1 MDSEKSIYQVIEDNW
16 RVIGQAL
23 ASRNVMQL
31 EINAMREAYVAS
43 MLARHNGDFC
53 VETAQFHVRAGSVIS
68 EAITFLED
76 NDFLVYKKHCGRA
89 VVK

>member
-1 MDSEKSIYQVIEDNW
+1 MEFERTERTVVSYKQIEEALPLLEKVAENPG
-16 RVIGQAL
+16 VKEAL
-23 ASRNVMQL
+23 AEQGLRL
-31 EINAMREAYVAS
+31 APEEIS
-43 MLARHNGDFC
+43 
-53 VETAQFHVRAGSVIS
+53 VEFHVKAGSIIS